1 MANHRWDTEPPTALP
16 SRLAVRRRAAGNGLQ
31 PEGSAGPGGD
41 TGSGSV
47 QGSTEPEWQLTDFG
61 EDPNAEADRPAATKT
76 PRRWR
81 FPLRAGVLAACLMLA
96 AAAAVPL
103 MRDRASA
110 EVLSVELGSVE
121 LGSVELGSV
130 EPGSVEPGSNLATP
144 GPEGTPDSPGEA
156 GTRQNPAGG
165 AGSSAEAASGGAEP
179 GTPDNSAG
187 SGTELVVHVAGAVA
201 VPGLVRVP
209 EGSRVADA
217 VAAAGGAT
225 GEADLTRVNLAAPM
239 TDGSMVVIP
248 AQGEP
253 AASVPGEPGTG
264 YPVQTGPG
272 PSAGQGSGGGASAV
286 NLNTAGEAE
295 LQTLPRVGPVL
306 ASRIIAWRTEHGPF
320 QRPEDLDA
328 VPGIGEAML
337 AALLPLVS
345 V

>member
-1 MANHRWDTEPPTALP
+1 MANHRWDTEPPAVLP
-16 SRLAVRRRAAGNGLQ
+16 SRLAARRRAAGIDL
-31 PEGSAGPGGD
+31 PLPGGVSDPGTD
-41 TGSGSV
+41 TRSGPVRENTEAVWQPPDSEGDDPGPSTDPSV
-47 QGSTEPEWQLTDFG
+47 SAQS
-61 EDPNAEADRPAATKT
+61 

-81 FPLRAGVLAACLMLA
+81 FPARAGILAACLMLA

-103 MRDRASA
+103 LRDRASSD
-110 EVLSVELGSVE
+110 VLSVELGS
-121 LGSVELGSV
+121 
-130 EPGSVEPGSNLATP
+130 NLV
-144 GPEGTPDSPGEA
+144 
-156 GTRQNPAGG
+156 
-165 AGSSAEAASGGAEP
+165 
-179 GTPDNSAG
+179 SAG
-187 SGTELVVHVAGAVA
+187 SEAPQETEPSGTAQAQGDQPQADRAGRPDEPAAPDEAESPGTTAGSGPRLVVHVAGAVA
-201 VPGLVRVP
+201 APGLVRVP

-248 AQGEP
+248 AQGDP
-253 AASVPGEPGTG
+253 SGPVGAPGTG
-264 YPVQTGPG
+264 SPVQAPG
-272 PSAGQGSGGGASAV
+272 SPQGAGAEAAVV
-286 NLNTAGEAE
+286 NLNTAGETE

-320 QRPEDLDA
+320 QRAEDLDA